1 MPKSY
6 TVRAVKVICNN
17 CKEETYGLQ
26 DEQGVTR
33 IQCAKCGT
41 VTVSK
46 IMSRRH
52 VQLNIFAPKGQVLL
66 QEIE

>member
-1 MPKSY
+1 MIK
-6 TVRAVKVICNN
+6 THTIRVVRVICNN
-17 CKEETYGLQ
+17 CKDEIDGLQ

-33 IQCAKCGT
+33 IQCPKCGT

-46 IMSRRH
+46 VMSRRH